1 MSNTSSRGSQDSKA
15 DVTTSTR
22 GNGASLRRAT
32 VANWLPSQTDKAVRP
47 LRKGLRSLASAASDL
62 QYNSLG
68 AEAGESKQVIENLF
82 WISRAG
88 LVVKF
93 SVPIESSFQLFSIC
107 TCHEIVPPR
116 PVPDAYRRIKERS
129 AQISPPRARESA
141 IQLVSGCSYSRFL
154 GPEAQIRLE
163 KLK

>member
-1 MSNTSSRGSQDSKA
+1 MSNTCPPDSQDSKA

-32 VANWLPSQTDKAVRP
+32 VANWLPSSRQTRRYALCARACEAWPVPHPTSNTIASGPRR
-47 LRKGLRSLASAASDL
+47 RK
-62 QYNSLG
+62 Q
-68 AEAGESKQVIENLF
+68 AGRRKFVLDNQG
-82 WISRAG
+82 G

-93 SVPIESSFQLFSIC
+93 SVPIESSFQLFSVC
-107 TCHEIVPPR
+107 TCHEIVPPK

-129 AQISPPRARESA
+129 PQISPRRARESA

>member
-1 MSNTSSRGSQDSKA
+1 
-15 DVTTSTR
+15 
-22 GNGASLRRAT
+22 L
-32 VANWLPSQTDKAVRP
+32 VAELQTDKAVRP

-68 AEAGESKQVIENLF
+68 AEAGESKQVVENLF
-82 WISRAG
+82 WITRAG

-93 SVPIESSFQLFSIC
+93 SVPIESSFQLFSVC
-107 TCHEIVPPR
+107 TCHEIVPPK
-116 PVPDAYRRIKERS
+116 PVPDAYRRTKERS
-129 AQISPPRARESA
+129 AQIFTAARRESA

-154 GPEAQIRLE
+154 APGVQIRLE